1 MTTLKFQPRALLA
14 FGVPI
19 LFVLIALPLPATQVV
34 GTITG
39 QVQDGRT
46 GQPVASV
53 QIFIADL
60 DLGALSQANGR
71 FLFQNVPA
79 GTHTVTVER
88 IGYGTVSREV
98 TLSAGET
105 AVENFN
111 LTEAALA
118 LDEIIVTGT
127 AGGTRRRAIG
137 NDVTRLDVVDIQAMS
152 PVVNMEQ
159 VLSARVPGLLMR
171 PQSGHVGGGAGVI
184 RIRGSSSI
192 GLGNDPIIYIDGV
205 RVNTQRRA
213 ERRTSMSRLDDINP
227 EDIAS
232 IEVIKG
238 PAAATLYGTEA
249 ANGVIQII
257 TKRGTE
263 GEPTFDASV
272 ELGANWMRDP
282 YSETKSYTNWGYSTT
297 GELLSM
303 NMLRAYEE
311 RHGGQSLLQYGP
323 IQKYSLSVAGGT
335 PQFRYFASANHIDQE
350 GIVDWNS
357 DKRSTGRL
365 SLSITPSDRLDITLN
380 TSVMTGETKE
390 PGTFWGQTMR
400 GSPRTAADHGGV
412 ENRLNG
418 WGSFAPDEY
427 REFQDDRTGV
437 ERSNITLQVSF
448 NPVDWLQNRLTVG
461 RDLSDEW
468 TWNLDLREPEPA
480 LSFFGDGLGGK
491 SIAEVETKL
500 ITFDY
505 SGTATFDLTQQLGS
519 ATSIGLQY
527 YGKEQWSRSAS
538 GDEFATAALTT
549 VGATA
554 VQDGS
559 EDLIENV
566 TLGFYVQEQFD
577 WEDRIFVTGAVRFD
591 DNSAF
596 GRNFDAAVYPK
607 VSATWV
613 LSEESFWDFD
623 LVNMF
628 RARAAW
634 GQAGQQPDVFDAQR
648 LYEAVPGT
656 GNIPFLT
663 PTSFGNE
670 DLGPEKSDE
679 LEVGFDTG
687 LWNDRVEVAFT
698 YYTKRTTDAIVDR
711 AVAPSFGIPGRQ
723 LINVG
728 KVVNWGSE
736 LLLDVDVLTGNPLQ
750 WNMRF
755 SFATMNNEIKNLGG
769 AERIGVYR
777 SRFHVEG
784 YPLSSFFAEKV
795 VSADLDLF
803 TPPLTNVAK
812 NILCDGGTG
821 PDGLSMGG
829 QPVDCDDAPLVFWDN
844 PEPTWSVNVM
854 NTWTLLQDT
863 RFFAVIQAQGGNL
876 SMSDGIGAR
885 MTSWK
890 NTLGANK
897 SDDPILLGQ
906 LEVARRPVG
915 YYNAGYIALNEVGV
929 QYQLPSAWAA
939 RIGGSRASMNASVRN
954 LAMLWRA
961 DDFGLIGRDTGSA
974 ERILDPRVSRGD
986 QDFQGTQDT
995 QLPLTMMAIVK
1006 FRITF

>member
-1 MTTLKFQPRALLA
+1 M
-14 FGVPI
+14 
-19 LFVLIALPLPATQVV
+19 
-34 GTITG
+34 
-39 QVQDGRT
+39 
-46 GQPVASV
+46 
-53 QIFIADL
+53 
-60 DLGALSQANGR
+60 
-71 FLFQNVPA
+71 
-79 GTHTVTVER
+79 
-88 IGYGTVSREV
+88 
-98 TLSAGET
+98 
-105 AVENFN
+105 
-111 LTEAALA
+111 
-118 LDEIIVTGT
+118 
-127 AGGTRRRAIG
+127 
-137 NDVTRLDVVDIQAMS
+137 
-152 PVVNMEQ
+152 
-159 VLSARVPGLLMR
+159 
-171 PQSGHVGGGAGVI
+171 
-184 RIRGSSSI
+184 
-192 GLGNDPIIYIDGV
+192 
-205 RVNTQRRA
+205 
-213 ERRTSMSRLDDINP
+213 SMSRLDDINP

-795 VSADLDLF
+795 VSADLEFDEADVPDKTLF
-803 TPPLTNVAK
+803 LAKSHAYAGYSYQLLGEAFCELTF
-812 NILCDGGTG
+812 DGGPSVTREATMRIAIDHFTTALDLANQLSSSEARSLGNMALVGRARAHLNLGEG
-821 PDGLSMGG
+821 PQVVVYASQVDAGFFRNAEMSASDSRRYNPIYMGLPPQSR
-829 QPVDCDDAPLVFWDN
+829 
-844 PEPTWSVNVM
+844 TY
-854 NTWTLLQDT
+854 
-863 RFFAVIQAQGGNL
+863 AVHP
-876 SMSDGIGAR
+876 SY
-885 MTSWK
+885 
-890 NTLGANK
+890 AN
-897 SDDPILLGQ
+897 
-906 LEVARRPVG
+906 LEVG
-915 YYNAGYIALNEVGV
+915 GV
-929 QYQLPSAWAA
+929 P
-939 RIGGSRASMNASVRN
+939 
-954 LAMLWRA
+954 
-961 DDFGLIGRDTGSA
+961 
-974 ERILDPRVSRGD
+974 DPRVPLVDEGLGTGFDAVTHMWGQAKFSDRAAPIQFASWREAQLMIAEVEGGPTAVGIINTLRATVAD
-986 QDFQGTQDT
+986 LPWVDAGHPGLPQFASTDEAAISAEVWEERRRELLFQGTKLGDMLRVSIPGVVTDDFETGINQRGDPYNDAAT
-995 QLPLTMMAIVK
+995 CIPIMDQETLNNSNL
-1006 FRITF
+1006 

>member
-14 FGVPI
+14 FAVPI

-53 QIFIADL
+53 QIFIANL
-60 DLGALSQANGR
+60 NLGALSQANGR

-79 GTHTVTVER
+79 GTHTLTVER
-88 IGYGTVSREV
+88 IGYGTVNREV
-98 TLSAGET
+98 TISAGET

-111 LTEAALA
+111 LNEAALA
-118 LDEIIVTGT
+118 LDELIVTGT

-137 NDVTRLDVVDIQAMS
+137 NDVATLDVVDIQAVS

-184 RIRGSSSI
+184 RIRGSSSF
-192 GLGNDPIIYIDGV
+192 GLANDPIIYIDGV
-205 RVNTQRRA
+205 RVNTQRLA
-213 ERRTSMSRLDDINP
+213 QRRTSMSRLDDINP

-272 ELGANWMRDP
+272 ELGANWMNNP
-282 YSETKSYTNWGYSTT
+282 YTKTKSYTNWGLSTT

-323 IQKYSLSVAGGT
+323 IKKFSLSVAGGT

-380 TSVMTGETKE
+380 TSVMTGETME

-412 ENRLNG
+412 ENLLNG

-427 REFQDDRTGV
+427 RLFQDDRTGV
-437 ERSNITLQVSF
+437 ERSNISLTVSF
-448 NPVDWLQNRLTVG
+448 NPVDWLQNRLVVG
-461 RDLSDEW
+461 RDISDQW
-468 TWNLDLREPEPA
+468 TWNLDIREPNPA
-480 LSFFGDGLGGK
+480 ISFFGNGLGGK
-491 SIAEVETKL
+491 SIDEIETKL

-505 SGTATFDLTQQLGS
+505 SATATFPLTQQLGS

-527 YGKEQWSRSAS
+527 YGKEAWSRSAE

-554 VQDGS
+554 TTEGD

-596 GRNFDAAVYPK
+596 GTNFDAAVYPK

-613 LSEESFWDFD
+613 LSEESFWGLD
-623 LVNMF
+623 LVNVF

-634 GQAGQQPDVFDAQR
+634 GQAGQQPDVFAAQR

-656 GNIPFLT
+656 GNVPFLT
-663 PTSFGNE
+663 PTSFGNA

-687 LWNDRVEVAFT
+687 LWNDRVEVGFT
-698 YYTKRTTDAIVDR
+698 YYTRRTTDAIVDR

-728 KVVNWGSE
+728 KVTNWGSE
-736 LLLDVDVLTGNPLQ
+736 TLLDVDVLTGNPVQ

-755 SFATMNNEIKNLGG
+755 SFATMNNEIKKLG
-769 AERIGVYR
+769 ADRIGVYR

-784 YPLSSFFAEKV
+784 YPLSSFFSYKV
-795 VSADLDLF
+795 LSADLNGLL
-803 TPPLTNVAK
+803 PPTNVM
-812 NILCDGGTG
+812 CDGGTG

-829 QPVDCDDAPLVFWDN
+829 QPVDCNDKSTTEAPLVFWDN
-844 PEPTWSVNVM
+844 PEPTWSANWAS
-854 NTWTLLQDT
+854 TWTVLQDW

-897 SDDPILLGQ
+897 RDDPILLAH
-906 LEVARRPVG
+906 LELERSPVG
-915 YYNAGYIALNEVGV
+915 YYDASYISLNEVGV

-939 RIGGSRASMNASVRN
+939 RIGGSRASVNASVRN

-986 QDFQGTQDT
+986 LDFQGTQDT

-1006 FRITF
+1006 FRVTF